1 MKAKDI
7 MTGAPLTC
15 SPGTNL
21 AAAAALMLDGDCG
34 ILPVVDDG
42 KLVGV
47 VTDRDLFIALGTRD
61 RRASD
66 ITIGEVVAEA
76 PVVSSGPDEEI
87 GGVLDRMREHRV
99 RRVPVVGFGETVLG
113 IVSMNDIVLASGPRK
128 GIRDADA
135 LDAMRAICAHHHPLP
150 HIVAA

>member
-34 ILPVVDDG
+34 VLPVVDDG

-47 VTDRDLFIALGTRD
+47 VTDRDLFIALGYARPP
-61 RRASD
+61 RLGRHR
-66 ITIGEVVAEA
+66 
-76 PVVSSGPDEEI
+76 P
-87 GGVLDRMREHRV
+87 GGRGGS
-99 RRVPVVGFGETVLG
+99 RRV
-113 IVSMNDIVLASGPRK
+113 MRPR
-128 GIRDADA
+128 
-135 LDAMRAICAHHHPLP
+135 
-150 HIVAA
+150 

>member
-21 AAAAALMLDGDCG
+21 AVAAELMLNGDCG
-34 ILPVVDDG
+34 ILPVVDEG

-66 ITIGEVVAEA
+66 ITVGDVVQA
-76 PVVSSGPDEEI
+76 PAITCGPDEDALTI
-87 GGVLDRMREHRV
+87 LDTMRTHRV
-99 RRVPVVGFGETVLG
+99 RRLPVEGFGATVLG
-113 IVSMNDIVLASGPRK
+113 IVSLNDVVRAPKAGKGLSDADIVEVLR
-128 GIRDADA
+128 A
-135 LDAMRAICAHHHPLP
+135 LCAHHHPAP
-150 HIVAA
+150 HVAAA

>member
-113 IVSMNDIVLASGPRK
+113 IVSMNDIVLATKSGRPV
-128 GIRDADA
+128 ANSA
-135 LDAMRAICAHHHPLP
+135 LLEALQTICVHHHPVAR
-150 HIVAA
+150 VAAA

>member
-1 MKAKDI
+1 MKAKEI

-34 ILPVVDDG
+34 ILPVVDHD

-66 ITIGEVVAEA
+66 VTVGEVTAA
-76 PVVSSGPDEEI
+76 PVVSCGPDEEV
-87 GGVLDRMREHRV
+87 GAVLDRMREHRV

-113 IVSMNDIVLASGPRK
+113 IVSMSDIVLAGKSGRPV
-128 GIRDADA
+128 ANSA
-135 LDAMRAICAHHHPLP
+135 LLEALQTISAHHHPVAR
-150 HIVAA
+150 VAAA

>member
-21 AAAAALMLDGDCG
+21 AVAAELMLNGDCG
-34 ILPVVDDG
+34 ILPVVDEG

-66 ITIGEVVAEA
+66 ITVGDVVQTPA
-76 PVVSSGPDEEI
+76 VTCGPDDDALTI
-87 GGVLDRMREHRV
+87 LDTMRTHRV
-99 RRVPVVGFGETVLG
+99 RRLPVEGFGATVLG
-113 IVSMNDIVLASGPRK
+113 IVSLNDVVRAPKAGKGLSDANVVEVLR
-128 GIRDADA
+128 A
-135 LDAMRAICAHHHPLP
+135 LCAHHHPAP
-150 HIVAA
+150 HVAAA